1 MTNSEADSGASL
13 GSPRRLHEFLGVA
26 RAAARAGGARTL
38 EYFGRRLLP
47 DVKKDGS
54 PVTIADRQSEAAIRE
69 VISAAYP
76 DHTILGEEGGLDAKK
91 PGVRWIVDPL
101 DGTKSFI
108 HGVPLYGVLV
118 GVEIAGVPQVGVI
131 YLPALQEL
139 VEAASGLGC
148 RWNGEPARVSE
159 VADLGAA
166 TVLTTSVRGLEEA
179 GVPFRK
185 LAAASRIQRG
195 WGDCYGYALVAT
207 GRADVMIDSGVQIW
221 DAAPLLPIL
230 EESGGRFTDWE
241 GTPTIVGKNAV
252 GTNGRLHDAV
262 LKILHRET

>member
-1 MTNSEADSGASL
+1 REYLA
-13 GSPRRLHEFLGVA
+13 VA
-26 RAAARAGGARTL
+26 RTAARAGGARTL
-38 EYFGRRLLP
+38 EHFGRRLLAE
-47 DVKKDGS
+47 VKTDGS

-69 VISAAYP
+69 VISATYP
-76 DHTILGEEGGLDAKK
+76 DHTILGEEGGLHAGN
-91 PGVRWIVDPL
+91 PEVRWIVDPL

-118 GVEIAGVPQVGVI
+118 GVEISGVARIGVI
-131 YLPALQEL
+131 YLPALNEL

-148 RWNGEPARVSE
+148 MWNGEAARVST
-159 VADLGAA
+159 VADLEEA
-166 TVLTTSVRGLEEA
+166 TVLTTSVRGLEDA

-185 LAAASRIQRG
+185 LSSATRIQRG

-230 EESGGRFTDWE
+230 EESGGRFTNWA
-241 GTPTIVGKNAV
+241 GTRTILGQNGV

-262 LKILHRET
+262 LKILRPVR